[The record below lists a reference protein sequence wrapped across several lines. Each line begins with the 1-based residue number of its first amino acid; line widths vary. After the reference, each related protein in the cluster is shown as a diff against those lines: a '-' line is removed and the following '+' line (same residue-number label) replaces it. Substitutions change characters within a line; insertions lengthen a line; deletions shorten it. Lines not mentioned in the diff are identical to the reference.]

1 MKLASRIFEYVA
13 VVCVLLMFAGADS
26 LVNLILH

>member
-1 MKLASRIFEYVA
+1 MKLASKIFEFVG
-13 VVCVLLMFAGADS
+13 VLCVLLMFAGADS